1 MLFCQSVSIILSL
14 IIWQIDNISWLPYT
28 FSICYTLQYNKHVI
42 LANDVADEGILV
54 HARDN
59 SDLTWVNPKTEYRGH
74 DFFMIG
80 LFGENDAQ
88 TGEWI
93 DEPGTGYP
101 QYFICEGLI

>member
-1 MLFCQSVSIILSL
+1 MLAYLVAVLSL
-14 IIWQIDNISWLPYT
+14 T

-42 LANDVADEGILV
+42 LANDAADEGILV

-80 LFGENDAQ
+80 FFGENVAN
-88 TGEWI
+88 TGKWL
-93 DEPGTGYP
+93 DEPATVTP
-101 QYFICEGLI
+101 QYFICEGWI